1 MAVGRHYLPTLD
13 GWRAVAIVAVLCCHA
28 GWPTPTLAPYGA
40 MGVSLFF
47 AISGFLITRR
57 LDDEERIHLA
67 AFFRR
72 RAFRI
77 LPPIAVYLA
86 AIVVLGLWLR
96 IIPVDGAQLLASLL
110 FYRNYLT
117 AQAGHGWYTGHFW
130 SLAVEEHFYLI
141 WPVLLSITGFRR
153 ARWLT
158 PVLASTVAVW
168 RALDLHYGWIASL
181 NPALA
186 GSIGRTDYRLD
197 SLLLGCAMALVWDD
211 VRVKALLGRIGGTAL
226 AMVAATAAVCCQVWT
241 PPAYLTIVAAFLVL
255 LPASTVAQP
264 RSWLARILEWPPLAW
279 VGRMSYSL
287 YIWQQLFLTPSPA
300 GAWQRT
306 PWNLAAAFA
315 CAAASYYL
323 IERPAIAF
331 GRRLAQVQTVP
342 HAKARNAPRAAVIE
356 ELSGNCSL
364 EGLRTPFEL

>member
-1 MAVGRHYLPTLD
+1 LAVGRHYLPTLD

-28 GWPTPTLAPYGA
+28 GWPTPALAPYGA

-57 LDDEERIHLA
+57 LMDEDRIDLA

-86 AIVVLGLWLR
+86 AMVVLGLWLR
-96 IIPVDGAQLLASLL
+96 VIPVDGAQLLASLL
-110 FYRNYLT
+110 FYRNYLI

-141 WPVLLSITGFRR
+141 WPVLLSIAGFRR

-158 PVLASTVAVW
+158 PLLALAVAMW
-168 RALDLHYGWIASL
+168 RALDLHYGWIAGL

-197 SLLLGCAMALVWDD
+197 SLLLGCAAALVWDHAH
-211 VRVKALLGRIGGTAL
+211 VKALLGRIGGTTL
-226 AMVAATAAVCCQVWT
+226 AIVAAIAAVCCQVWT
-241 PPAYLTIVAAFLVL
+241 PPAYLTIVAALMVL
-255 LPASTVAQP
+255 IPTSTIAQP
-264 RSWLARILEWPPLAW
+264 RSWLGRVLEWPPLAW

-287 YIWQQLFLTPSPA
+287 YIWQQLFLSPSPVA
-300 GAWQRT
+300 AWQRT
-306 PWNLAAAFA
+306 PWNLAAALV

-323 IERPAIAF
+323 IERPAISF
-331 GRRLAQVQTVP
+331 GRRLARVQLFPRSSTM
-342 HAKARNAPRAAVIE
+342 NAPRAAVNR
-356 ELSGNCSL
+356 ELTADS
-364 EGLRTPFEL
+364 